1 MLKPKKP
8 WFQKNR
14 HLQFLS
20 CSCLSKNL
28 SQNVKL
34 ESVHLEKWISISFYQ
49 KKNNILKKKSNHVKS
64 GNLSGP
70 LQKTAS
76 DLFCSF
82 YSYTKPTEALPI
94 DLITTAFPS
103 ATDETIPPQSSKN
116 CYILILRPMQPF
128 MEKQIQVSVQKK
140 FSYLMN

>member
-1 MLKPKKP
+1 MDI
-8 WFQKNR
+8 
-14 HLQFLS
+14 HFL
-20 CSCLSKNL
+20 LLEEKQYSK
-28 SQNVKL
+28 
-34 ESVHLEKWISISFYQ
+34 
-49 KKNNILKKKSNHVKS
+49 KKKSNHVKS

-94 DLITTAFPS
+94 DLITTAFPP

-116 CYILILRPMQPF
+116 CYILILRTMQPF